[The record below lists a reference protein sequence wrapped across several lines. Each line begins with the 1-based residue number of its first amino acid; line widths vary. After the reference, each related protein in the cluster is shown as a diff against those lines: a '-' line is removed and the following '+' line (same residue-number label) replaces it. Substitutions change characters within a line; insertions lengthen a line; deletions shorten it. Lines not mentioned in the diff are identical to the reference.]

1 MSQTIRIFVGTYTQ
15 TSSKG
20 IYVYDINSDTG
31 IMEYVSHIGDIQNPS
46 FLALSPDGCFLYAVG
61 ETSEPHGG
69 VFDYTVDKIGSLTI
83 LNSQS

>member
-20 IYVYDINSDTG
+20 IYVYDINSETG

-46 FLALSPDGCFLYAVG
+46 FLALSPDGCFLI
-61 ETSEPHGG
+61 
-69 VFDYTVDKIGSLTI
+69 FCFLLTKMKAKPSFYSI
-83 LNSQS
+83 NPIYSTIM